1 MLVATKDR
9 LLLLERRPVPEL
21 DVELDDAR
29 RGSGFSFV
37 DLAADRAGTR
47 FGEILARNPERLAER
62 LAAGLSERDLL
73 PAIGGLPE
81 YLNAERFRNDYE
93 SPNSPQF
100 KAMSRD
106 IENRL
111 SSLPLYRP

>member
-1 MLVATKDR
+1 MSASPASK
-9 LLLLERRPVPEL
+9 RPS
-21 DVELDDAR
+21 R
-29 RGSGFSFV
+29 
-37 DLAADRAGTR
+37 RAGPAWTK
-47 FGEILARNPERLAER
+47 
-62 LAAGLSERDLL
+62 LSERDLL

-93 SPNSPQF
+93 SPDSPQF